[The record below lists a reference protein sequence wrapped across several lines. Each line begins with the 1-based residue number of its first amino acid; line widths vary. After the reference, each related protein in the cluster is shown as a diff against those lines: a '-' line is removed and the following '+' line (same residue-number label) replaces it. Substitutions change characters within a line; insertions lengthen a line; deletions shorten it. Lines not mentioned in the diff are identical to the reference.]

1 MVKLFDKMLGSP
13 NTASLEDYVPV
24 DFHGED
30 YEPDMDGV
38 GGVSVHFA
46 SVQTNQDLL
55 DVTDAV
61 YAGDLVIANLDP
73 VAGLTMDRVEE
84 KLSKVAGDVSG
95 DVCRTPRGDL
105 IIAPGGVNISRKR
118 IGQ

>member
-13 NTASLEDYVPV
+13 NTASLDDYVPV
-24 DFHGED
+24 DFNGED
-30 YEPDMDGV
+30 YVPEMDGV
-38 GGVSVHFA
+38 GGLGVHFA
-46 SVQTNQDLL
+46 NVQTNQDLL

-61 YAGDLVIANLDP
+61 YAGDIVIANLDP
-73 VAGLTMDRVEE
+73 VSGLTTERVEE

-95 DVCRTPRGDL
+95 DVCRTPHGDL
-105 IIAPGGVNISRKR
+105 IIAPAGVNVSRKR